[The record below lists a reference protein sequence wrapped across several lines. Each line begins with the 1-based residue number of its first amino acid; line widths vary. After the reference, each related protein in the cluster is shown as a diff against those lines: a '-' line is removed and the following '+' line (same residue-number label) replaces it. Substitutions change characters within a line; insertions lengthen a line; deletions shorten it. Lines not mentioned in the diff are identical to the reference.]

1 SGRSKAVVT
10 GTGTETELGK
20 IAEMLHAA
28 PPDPTPLQKQLP
40 SLGKTLGIAAGIIV
54 AVVFLTGLWRGE
66 EVLNMFMTAVALAV
80 AAIPEGLPTVVT
92 IVLALGV
99 TRMSKRNAVIRRL
112 PAVETLGVATYICS
126 DKTGTLTKNEMTTTE
141 VYLPGTTYKITGTGY
156 QPEGEFLTEAGEQI
170 DPLQERDLQLMLLGA
185 ALNTDAQL
193 VVKDKGHQIIGD

>member
-66 EVLNMFMTAVALAV
+66 EVLNMFMTAVALAA

-126 DKTGTLTKNEMTTTE
+126 DKTGTLTKNEMTVTDL
-141 VYLPGTTYKITGTGY
+141 YLPGLDIKVTGAGY
-156 QPEGEFLTEAGEQI
+156 EPVGEFFTTEKEKI
-170 DPLQERDLQLMLLGA
+170 NPDNYPDL
-185 ALNTDAQL
+185 
-193 VVKDKGHQIIGD
+193 K